1 MAIIHKYP
9 TFTVNAVYEMAGK
22 DICSLCAFET
32 KYICIKC
39 KVYCC
44 TRCSEPEYDE
54 ETPGWKAGK
63 SVGYCEDCSLRILD
77 EDSDQFHQG
86 ETKSKHESCPRKHQ
100 KEIKIKRY

>member
-1 MAIIHKYP
+1 MRSRK
-9 TFTVNAVYEMAGK
+9 TCQCVYKMAGK
-22 DICSLCAFET
+22 AEGRCSSCIFET

-39 KVYCC
+39 KIYCC

-77 EDSDQFHQG
+77 ELDSDQTSQTHQS
-86 ETKSKHESCPRKHQ
+86 ETKSKDCQEYEK
-100 KEIKIKRY
+100 KMKR